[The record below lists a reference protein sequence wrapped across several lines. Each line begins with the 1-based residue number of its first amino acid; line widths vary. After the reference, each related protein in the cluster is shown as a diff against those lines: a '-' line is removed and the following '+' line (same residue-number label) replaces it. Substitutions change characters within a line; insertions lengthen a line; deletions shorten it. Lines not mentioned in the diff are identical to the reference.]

1 MNLQKC
7 KLFLCLFILRWL
19 VCFKIKSFLSSK
31 KKKKPPNPLR
41 TTTQNK
47 QTNKKGGEQLGTRG
61 LVIDVIISYVF

>member
-1 MNLQKC
+1 LVG
-7 KLFLCLFILRWL
+7 LFQNKIIPF
-19 VCFKIKSFLSSK
+19 FKKE
-31 KKKKPPNPLR
+31 KKKPPNPLR